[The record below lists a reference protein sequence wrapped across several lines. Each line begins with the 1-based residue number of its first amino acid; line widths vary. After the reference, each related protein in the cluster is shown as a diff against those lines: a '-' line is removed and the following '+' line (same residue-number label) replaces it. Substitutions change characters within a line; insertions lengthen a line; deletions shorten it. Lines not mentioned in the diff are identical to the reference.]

1 MTALT
6 NIIRKELRE
15 LLTPSTVLPIVMMA
29 LLFGAL
35 GNMVG
40 NISEQAQA
48 KPTVGIVAMD
58 QGILANITLHVVDTT
73 ATVAYNGTSV
83 TEALQAVEAKSGVAV
98 LSLPANFTSSILGDR
113 QASVEVYWIMRGA
126 GLLDSISSGTVDA
139 ILARANQAIST
150 YLVGTGV
157 SLSPQVVLAPVRTV
171 STTSY
176 RGVVME
182 GISPSTLGNLLSG
195 QSFIVPVIIMMIVIM
210 AGSLVIS
217 SMGMEKENKTLETL
231 LTLPVSRSA
240 IVAGKLIASAIVGL
254 LMAGIYMIGFSYY
267 MSGLSGSSQV
277 NLAQYGLGITAF
289 DYALLALSVFAALFA
304 ALALCMVLGM
314 FAKNYKAAQ
323 TLTMPVTLLAMVPMF
338 MTMFWDYST
347 LPPAGQAVVFAIPF
361 SHPMMAMRALM
372 FKDYLFVLAGVAY
385 SLVFAVVM
393 VLVAVWIIKTDRLLT
408 GRFRKGGGTGAKP
421 RKGLWRLVNVSG
433 RGRRP
438 A

>member
-15 LLTPSTVLPIVMMA
+15 LMTPATVVPIVLMA
-29 LLFGAL
+29 LLFGL
-35 GNMVG
+35 MGNMIG
-40 NISEQAQA
+40 NISEQAQV
-48 KPTVGIVAMD
+48 KPTVGIVALD
-58 QGILANITLHVVDTT
+58 HGVLANISMNVVDST

-83 TEALQAVEAKSGVAV
+83 SDALQVVEAKSGVAV
-98 LSLPANFTSSILGDR
+98 LYLPANFTSSILGDQ
-113 QASVEVYWIMRGA
+113 QASAEVYWIMRGA
-126 GLLDSISSGTVDA
+126 GLLDSISSGTMDA
-139 ILARANQAIST
+139 ILTRVNQAIST

-157 SLSPQVVLAPVRTV
+157 SLSPQVVLSPVRAV

-176 RGVVME
+176 RGIVMQ
-182 GISPSTLGNLLSG
+182 GISPSALSSLLSG
-195 QSFIVPVIIMMIVIM
+195 QSLIVPLIIMMIVIM

-254 LMAGIYMIGFSYY
+254 LMAAIYMIGFSYY
-267 MSGLSGSSQV
+267 MSGLSGSAQV
-277 NLAQYGLGITAF
+277 DLAQYGLEVTPF
-289 DYALLALSVFAALFA
+289 DYVLLGVSVFGALFA

-323 TLTMPVTLLAMVPMF
+323 TLTMPVTLLAMLPMF
-338 MTMFWDYST
+338 MTMFWDYNT
-347 LPPAGQAVVFAIPF
+347 LPPAAQAVVFAIPF

-372 FKDYLFVLAGVAY
+372 FKDYLFVLAGIGY
-385 SLVFAVVM
+385 SLVFAVIM
-393 VLVAVWIIKTDRLLT
+393 VFVTVWMIKTDRLLT
-408 GRFRKGGGTGAKP
+408 GRFRRGGTAGER
-421 RKGLWRLVNVSG
+421 RKGLFRFAVMP
-433 RGRRP
+433 GRRRRS

>member
-6 NIIRKELRE
+6 NIIRKEMRE
-15 LLTPSTVLPIVMMA
+15 LLTPSTVVPIIFMA
-29 LLFGAL
+29 LLFGL
-35 GNMVG
+35 MGNMVG
-40 NISEQAQA
+40 NIAEQAQV
-48 KPTVGIVAMD
+48 KPTVGVVAMD
-58 QGILANITLHVVDTT
+58 DGVLANISLQVIDTT

-83 TEALQAVEAKSGVAV
+83 SDGLQAVEAKSGVAV
-98 LSLPANFTSSILGDR
+98 LYLPANFTSSIMGDSP
-113 QASVEVYWIMRGA
+113 ASVEVYWIMRGA

-139 ILARANQAIST
+139 ILTRMGQAISAH
-150 YLVGTGV
+150 LVGTGV
-157 SLSPQVVLAPVRTV
+157 NLSPQVVLAPIRTI

-182 GISPSTLGNLLSG
+182 GISPSALGNLLSG
-195 QSFIVPVIIMMIVIM
+195 QSLVVPLIIMMIVIM

-277 NLAQYGLGITAF
+277 NLGQYGLSITPF
-289 DYALLALSVFAALFA
+289 DYALLALSVFGALFA

-338 MTMFWDYST
+338 MTMFWDWST
-347 LPPAGQAVVFAIPF
+347 LPPAAQAIVFAIPF

-372 FKDYLFVLAGVAY
+372 FKDYLFVLAGIGY
-385 SLVFAVVM
+385 SLAFAVVM
-393 VLVAVWIIKTDRLLT
+393 VLVTVWMIKTDRLLT
-408 GRFRKGGGTGAKP
+408 GRFRRGRSAARSRRGIFRFAITP
-421 RKGLWRLVNVSG
+421 G

-438 A
+438 T